1 MRYEKTAKRLVD
13 AMNAKG
19 ITAQELAERS
29 GVGKSAI
36 SHYVNG
42 NNEPRSRNA
51 GKMAYVLDVNPL
63 WLMGFDIDV
72 IEETDVNIKINNVMH
87 KMNKQQLERL
97 LLYAKFL
104 MSEMGGDE

>member
-1 MRYEKTAKRLVD
+1 
-13 AMNAKG
+13 MNAKG
-19 ITAQELAERS
+19 ITAQELADRS

-51 GKMAYVLDVNPL
+51 GKMADVLDVNPL
-63 WLMGFDIDV
+63 WLMGFDIEV
-72 IEETDVNIKINNVMH
+72 IEETDINMRINNTMS
-87 KMNKQQLERL
+87 KMDQKQLERL

-104 MSEMGGDE
+104 TSEMGGDE